1 MVERRCLG
9 KVERIEV
16 VAEERIDLEQ
26 LEVAFEVEHT
36 TEAFV
41 ATSEV
46 KHIVEDLEVVAGKHM
61 VAEPSLVKLERPSQV
76 ELVT

>member
-9 KVERIEV
+9 KVERIKV
-16 VAEERIDLEQ
+16 DAEERIDLEQ

-36 TEAFV
+36 IEAFV

-46 KHIVEDLEVVAGKHM
+46 KHIVEDLKGVAGKHM
-61 VAEPSLVKLERPSQV
+61 VAEPS
-76 ELVT
+76 